1 MNGIALDWSIRIGD
15 LLTVGGAFMVALGLL
30 YNRGKSDSLDTIH
43 LEKTLEDLKDIKGE
57 VKQQGETIA
66 KIAIQEVQIRL
77 LMKWY
82 DELRRGIGYVKG
94 ARDGIDG
101 EYP

>member
-1 MNGIALDWSIRIGD
+1 
-15 LLTVGGAFMVALGLL
+15 V
-30 YNRGKSDSLDTIH
+30 H

-94 ARDGIDG
+94 SGRDGIDG